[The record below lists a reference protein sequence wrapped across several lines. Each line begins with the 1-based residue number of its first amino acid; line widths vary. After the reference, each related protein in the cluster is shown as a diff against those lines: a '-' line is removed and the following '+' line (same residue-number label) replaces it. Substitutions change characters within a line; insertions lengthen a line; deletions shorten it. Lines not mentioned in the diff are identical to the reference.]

1 MDSNQDRPEDSISA
15 QPEPGRRC
23 RDMVAVAMRAYMELL
38 QRAAIDGK
46 VPVDQVV
53 RIGNAVMAAG
63 GPLAIYYAQTEAKCD
78 AVFALGTA
86 ERKRTDFLGR
96 LIVQPFAHLLDDPDS
111 GIDRPHLPQFF
122 SAIRMVCGD
131 EEHAQLKARCAVIA
145 EEHRTAQG
153 LIDWEAF
160 YRDPDA
166 RQVLEQ
172 VQVSIARSFK
182 RFEARKDWFMIVMN
196 SVPQSVSLS
205 SNAFVPKKPEDK
217 VAVTEFTAA
226 SMCALFDALL
236 ASVRPDA
243 FDKARRAVFV
253 ARWGSDPDK
262 IFGRLFTELAALSRR
277 ARG

>member
-1 MDSNQDRPEDSISA
+1 MDANQDKPEESFPT

-38 QRAAIDGK
+38 QRAAVGGK
-46 VPVDQVV
+46 VPVEQVV

-63 GPLAIYYAQTEAKCD
+63 GPLAAYYAQTEAKCD

-86 ERKRTDFLGR
+86 ERKRLDVLGR

-145 EEHRTAQG
+145 EDHRTPQG

-166 RQVLEQ
+166 QQVLEQ
-172 VQVSIARSFK
+172 VQVSVARSFK

-217 VAVTEFTAA
+217 VVVTEFTAA
-226 SMCALFDALL
+226 SMCTLFDALL

-262 IFGRLFTELAALSRR
+262 VFGPLFTELAALSRR
-277 ARG
+277 AKG